1 MKYTKQQIVEKVKT
15 VNREFT
21 EQKLE
26 LVLDTFFRVD
36 IRPPLNSTTFKE
48 MREKSGLNFNAK
60 YMAMEVD
67 ALVLLG
73 FELAPTE
80 NEKNSKRYIINQACK
95 QVRATKSVVT
105 KVYENLIFTHRRTAD
120 ALSRKMPELIGET
133 SHPQTVKKIESILKS
148 MGVKEKPVYVRTGGG
163 NGVKKGE
170 STRNDGTVVVDD
182 GLIRWNPAKL
192 MPKPFAHLD
201 NAW

>member
-1 MKYTKQQIVEKVKT
+1 MKYTTQQIVEKVKT

-21 EQKLE
+21 EEKLE

-36 IRPPLNSTTFKE
+36 IRPPLNSITFKA

-80 NEKNSKRYIINQACK
+80 NEKTSKRYIINQACK
-95 QVRATKSVVT
+95 QVRATKAVVT
-105 KVYENLIFTHRRTAD
+105 KVYENLIFPHRRTAD
-120 ALSRKMPELIGET
+120 AMSKRMPDIIGET
-133 SHPQTVKKIESILKS
+133 SHPKTIKKIEVILESLGAK
-148 MGVKEKPVYVRTGGG
+148 VKPVYVKTGGG
-163 NGVKKGE
+163 NGFKH
-170 STRNDGTVVVDD
+170 GTKIKPDVVAVDD
-182 GLIRWNPAKL
+182 GIIRWNPAKL